1 MKIPVLFRATLLV
14 FIAWSDGVLVD
25 FRRLCQSEQQ
35 SFGVRRD
42 PWQNDAIHYCFM
54 TGNLNEECKQINV
67 TGGIDCGEEFYLQG
81 GLPDETAECCRKFE
95 HRLTNCQ
102 ILTQTFSYQGG
113 FDIMY
118 INRAL
123 RKIISTPTG
132 SDPTAFQVEL
142 CDLEKLGT

>member
-81 GLPDETAECCRKFE
+81 GLPDETAECCRKFDK
-95 HRLTNCQ
+95 H
-102 ILTQTFSYQGG
+102 
-113 FDIMY
+113 Y
-118 INRAL
+118 ISSLVPPRSQSINPGNHEIYNFGRGLPAL
-123 RKIISTPTG
+123 HDKFR
-132 SDPTAFQVEL
+132 
-142 CDLEKLGT
+142 